1 MYNVKNGNYLNRRLA
16 DLALILLTAALAGC
30 GSAAMSQ
37 GSPPSFTPT
46 ISRGSQGGHLT
57 ILLAH
62 YNQAD
67 NILLAQ
73 QLQQRAMQI
82 LKTNDIWFLN
92 ENSGLSVN
100 YGHFE
105 TERQARKEFDRIR
118 RVYNQLLSG
127 PYQFCYVKVI
137 PQPDPPAPAEWN
149 LLSSGCAYS
158 MEIGTYYDDP
168 EINYYNRK
176 ADAVQAVK
184 NLRDDGQRAFF
195 VHGVNQSKIYIGCLG
210 PGDVQSIVEGGV
222 AKVLLS
228 PAAKKIFKDN
238 PYYYDNGAKIYDIIR
253 DLKGRKIRNP
263 RPSLLI
269 DVRQL
274 QEKITF

>member
-1 MYNVKNGNYLNRRLA
+1 MYKVIKDIYRHWRLA
-16 DLALILLTAALAGC
+16 DLALILLAAALAGC
-30 GSAAMSQ
+30 GSAVINPG
-37 GSPPSFTPT
+37 GSSFPPS
-46 ISRGSQGGHLT
+46 ISRGAQGHLT

-62 YNQAD
+62 YNQD
-67 NILLAQ
+67 DKTMLAQ

-82 LKTNDIWFLN
+82 LKTNDIWFIN
-92 ENSGLSVN
+92 ENSGISVN
-100 YGHFE
+100 YGHFD
-105 TERQARKEFDRIR
+105 TDRQARVQFDRVK
-118 RVYNQLLSG
+118 RVYNQLQSG

-149 LLSSGCAYS
+149 LLRSGCAYCV
-158 MEIGTYYDDP
+158 EIGTYYDDP

-184 NLRDDGQRAFF
+184 NLRDDGQWAFF

-210 PGDVQSIVEGGV
+210 PGDVQSVVDSGV

-228 PAAKKIFKDN
+228 PTAKKIFKDN
-238 PYYYDNGAKIYDIIR
+238 PYYYDNGAKIYDISR
-253 DLKGRKIRNP
+253 DLKGNKIRNP
-263 RPSLLI
+263 RPSLLV

-274 QEKITF
+274 QENITF